1 MLCSLNNQGL
11 YFITGA
17 LSDNDKHMLMRPK
30 LTVNKTTKDSPI
42 GSENSEAISKRNSGA
57 TTSFSLLMR
66 LFLSDLFDIPIILIK
81 DRVPEI

>member
-42 GSENSEAISKRNSGA
+42 GSVRSENSEVISKRNSGA
-57 TTSFSLLMR
+57 ITSCGLLIR
-66 LFLSDLFDIPIILIK
+66 LFL
-81 DRVPEI
+81 